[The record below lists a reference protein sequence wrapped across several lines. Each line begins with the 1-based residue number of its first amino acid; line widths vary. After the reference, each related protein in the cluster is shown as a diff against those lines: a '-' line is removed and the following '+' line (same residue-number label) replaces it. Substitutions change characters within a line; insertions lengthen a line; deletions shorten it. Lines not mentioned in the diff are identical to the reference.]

1 MSSDTRSP
9 ALRGINARV
18 AFAFVAAHRAF
29 ADTLEAELAEAND
42 DPPEV
47 PQAEPILLRKN
58 EIAVQLRVSS
68 ATIDRY
74 VLAGMPYKPFGAAKR
89 FDLEACLA
97 WTTSRPVK
105 SKRTDPIFASV
116 RLLKRK

>member
-1 MSSDTRSP
+1 MNSDARSP

-42 DPPEV
+42 DSTEV
-47 PQAEPILLRKN
+47 PQAEPVLLREN
-58 EIAVQLRVSS
+58 EIAARLRMSA

-89 FDLEACLA
+89 FDLEACL
-97 WTTSRPVK
+97 
-105 SKRTDPIFASV
+105 I
-116 RLLKRK
+116 